1 MKKILTFLLTALL
14 TFGVG
19 WAETVT
25 YNIGSSSPASWSGGS
40 TGATSCTTPDGFVI
54 NITSANSNN
63 SGYIGWNSG
72 NTTMTISHESYVLQS
87 IVATCSNG
95 DPSKVAV
102 ASGNGSITY
111 TGTSFTW
118 STGSSDEKSVSLK
131 YVSGKQLRI
140 SKLVI
145 TYSAG
150 STPSGPKYYHKVTS
164 NDELVVGNK
173 YIIVYESG
181 NQFLGAVTT
190 STTGYGAVVSGP
202 TISGRQVDIDDYSDI
217 TEWTLGDLSG
227 SSSLNFTL
235 NNGSGYLSFNRGS
248 IDNLY
253 IKSSI
258 SSDTNYSKWKAEFDA
273 DGGCTLNN
281 GGSGQRYIQFNSSL
295 PGFTCATSYQNAYLY
310 VEGEA
315 PVLPTVE
322 APSFEPDGGVFTGS
336 ASVTITSDTE
346 GATIYYTTDGT
357 DPVVNRSSIA
367 NGGTVELTESCT
379 LKAMAVKSGMDNSA
393 IVTSQAYTI
402 TSGGGS
408 DSKIYRK
415 VTSTDDL
422 VAGQKY
428 IIMLE
433 NANSSV
439 GMGAYDGSKHF
450 NGVQN
455 LTISNDKVNIANT
468 EVLELTLGGTTGA
481 WTLYTGSGYIQGA
494 DAVQFNIV
502 DNATAANSKW
512 IITNSVDNTNGFVV
526 ENAQYD
532 RYIKCYS
539 NSTFRHY
546 GSGNGSWAYLYVQ
559 TSNNEPALHA
569 EPNPLNINDT
579 NETGGKTGTIYVSGE
594 NLGGDNVGVDS
605 YDPNHS
611 TNFSSNPGY
620 FSHNGTVTDYPVA
633 ITYTGQALSATG
645 IVYPANNIA
654 STSVNINYLYTGPI
668 YVIGDV
674 NNTYWDN
681 NNGAQMTR
689 DENGVYSTTVSVQQS
704 DGTAGYFTFSKQF
717 GSNFADGQFGPVSND
732 NWWYN
737 DDLNDIYQPI
747 DTLGNKHNIRI
758 LPGTYTITVN
768 PATNEFKIKRYV
780 IDVTISP
787 ADGTHFTGS
796 TISGTITS
804 DPAGTIEWSTDGNNW
819 QAYTDGFTAT
829 VDQVGGSVTV
839 YARSTSNGVTSDV
852 VSATYTRDLAP
863 APEAPSFS
871 IGSSAVAAGTVITI
885 TAPEGCTLYV
895 DGQQVSNPY
904 DVTINS
910 HTTISAY
917 CVNDEGTQSTTVTN
931 SYTIATVCNA
941 IIEFKDNG
949 SDDQDATSW
958 SAMSDYFE
966 AGKDYLDGASG
977 ISRVFKGTTGLKYG
991 NSSNGG
997 TITFSL
1003 YNETEWKVS
1012 HITLNAKSYNGNN
1025 VTFTVS
1031 TNNGQS
1037 ETTSAIGNNLGG
1049 YTLDFDGS
1057 KVTSITISS
1066 SARAYLKGFTITY
1079 DCAPVVEAPV
1089 IKPHTGTYYY
1099 GQNVVITAAEGTTI
1113 HYTTDGSEPTIDSD
1127 VYSGSFWPAFI
1138 PGRTYTVKAIAVD
1151 GNGNISPVSAATYT
1165 WATPSVTITPGSKDV
1180 AASSV
1185 TVMLTPTP
1193 PEATIY
1199 YTTDGSNP
1207 TTGSL
1212 EYIDAFSVNLPEVGD
1227 QVTVKAIAVVND
1239 YYFSEVASATYT
1251 RVEKVIDVNA
1261 PFFSPLENQ
1270 TYYGAQTLQIAST
1283 TPNADIYYEIVEVD
1297 GTTAPAASTV
1307 DDPTKASTH
1316 YDGTPINLT
1325 VGKSYY
1331 VKAIAY
1337 VGDFASA
1344 ISEGWY
1350 IIKPFT
1356 QTGYYY
1362 QNLKDF
1368 NDNCPTD
1375 VTAHLVNPVQVVYH
1389 STYTNDGAMAEYCY
1403 VRDNTDYA
1411 LIYFGKADQTGKH
1424 IFEMGDW
1431 IDGSK
1436 IEGVTSKPSF
1446 GYHIQIGTSSHEVT
1460 SWPSSPI
1467 GHSAILPEETTCKV
1481 IYDGTQ
1487 DGENSW
1493 GHYVHL
1499 RYSTLSGV
1507 ADESA
1512 SDMKHNGYITDQ
1524 SGTQLNYYDKF
1535 YRWSAG
1541 TCSYGGHNYT
1551 IHALGDYDQNF
1562 FDTKQ
1567 AAGAT
1572 FDVYGI
1578 VDYYDSKGFQVCP
1591 IDFLWAYQPVIT
1603 PASNDQCTSQQ
1614 EVEITVQTPEWTPTA
1629 PTIYYKTDDMD
1640 DWAVYTGPIL
1650 VNSDTHIEAYAAI
1663 PAEKTDG
1670 TNYNDVVLSDVVS
1683 ADYEFVGIEEPSID
1697 PGSMVIETN
1706 DDGQVEPIDVK
1717 VTDHNEPGSGAVTI
1731 VYVLTQDET
1740 MDGFDP
1746 YDPTG
1751 AQYTVSAG
1759 EECILD
1765 EPITRNT
1772 TVLAISYVVVDGEYL
1787 WSNPVTATYTFV
1799 ERTNVE
1805 YNLLKTAPQPGNV
1818 YVIVNKEAN
1827 MGMSTVQNF
1836 TNRGSVGVL
1845 FKENTNRET
1854 VYGNNQLAQFVLE
1867 DAHAGRYYF
1876 KNINGD
1882 GGYLVVT
1889 TNDNANLTTSEET
1902 STYSEASVVI
1912 GSQDAGYPATI
1923 MFNYDGTNRY
1933 LRYFANGRTFST
1945 HGSASINED
1954 VFLYGTEATPLAYI
1968 EEKMS
1973 ADLEPQ
1979 VTVSDQLIGV
1989 WAVVNP
1995 STGDRFLWAKDQ
2007 GNVSIDK
2014 RPERTDDQ
2022 MDYVHD
2028 ILGYN
2033 YTYRDGTIEQW
2044 DESNWVILDFSE
2056 LPEIDGEDADYLN
2069 PEAFVGHKIT
2079 AGTVIGKYVDDVNYR
2094 IVLQQK
2100 PGFFNNDPYSPD
2112 ASTYPGWTEPFPEN
2126 LLGADN
2132 YYWGYNTYVPANF
2145 MPGNHNRYD
2154 LYGNVVGGFVADESA
2169 LPGLAGD
2176 QLYFVNPKIQ
2186 EVAHIWAVWCGN
2198 DPETGQPKNLFSVY
2212 KAEHK
2217 PTENINA
2224 WNLNGTFRVKWDYNR
2239 KANDDYGPA
2248 TGLIEGV
2255 AYEFHAAVI
2264 RPTDNR
2270 PNSLR
2275 ADGDPEPQGI
2285 LNEGLPSPDYVLY
2298 PLDIKEEGTWTAV
2311 VEKNAPK
2318 TVVGVSYY
2326 NLMGVES
2333 KKPFDGVNI
2342 IVTRY
2347 SDGSTS
2353 TAKVLR

>member
-1 MKKILTFLLTALL
+1 M
-14 TFGVG
+14 
-19 WAETVT
+19 
-25 YNIGSSSPASWSGGS
+25 
-40 TGATSCTTPDGFVI
+40 
-54 NITSANSNN
+54 
-63 SGYIGWNSG
+63 
-72 NTTMTISHESYVLQS
+72 
-87 IVATCSNG
+87 
-95 DPSKVAV
+95 
-102 ASGNGSITY
+102 
-111 TGTSFTW
+111 
-118 STGSSDEKSVSLK
+118 
-131 YVSGKQLRI
+131 
-140 SKLVI
+140 
-145 TYSAG
+145 
-150 STPSGPKYYHKVTS
+150 
-164 NDELVVGNK
+164 
-173 YIIVYESG
+173 
-181 NQFLGAVTT
+181 
-190 STTGYGAVVSGP
+190 
-202 TISGRQVDIDDYSDI
+202 
-217 TEWTLGDLSG
+217 
-227 SSSLNFTL
+227 
-235 NNGSGYLSFNRGS
+235 
-248 IDNLY
+248 
-253 IKSSI
+253 
-258 SSDTNYSKWKAEFDA
+258 
-273 DGGCTLNN
+273 
-281 GGSGQRYIQFNSSL
+281 
-295 PGFTCATSYQNAYLY
+295 
-310 VEGEA
+310 
-315 PVLPTVE
+315 
-322 APSFEPDGGVFTGS
+322 
-336 ASVTITSDTE
+336 
-346 GATIYYTTDGT
+346 IYYYSFVD
-357 DPVVNRSSIA
+357 
-367 NGGTVELTESCT
+367 
-379 LKAMAVKSGMDNSA
+379 
-393 IVTSQAYTI
+393 TI
-402 TSGGGS
+402 
-408 DSKIYRK
+408 
-415 VTSTDDL
+415 
-422 VAGQKY
+422 
-428 IIMLE
+428 
-433 NANSSV
+433 
-439 GMGAYDGSKHF
+439 
-450 NGVQN
+450 
-455 LTISNDKVNIANT
+455 
-468 EVLELTLGGTTGA
+468 
-481 WTLYTGSGYIQGA
+481 
-494 DAVQFNIV
+494 
-502 DNATAANSKW
+502 
-512 IITNSVDNTNGFVV
+512 
-526 ENAQYD
+526 
-532 RYIKCYS
+532 
-539 NSTFRHY
+539 
-546 GSGNGSWAYLYVQ
+546 
-559 TSNNEPALHA
+559 
-569 EPNPLNINDT
+569 NPLNPLNKI
-579 NETGGKTGTIYVSGE
+579 IC
-594 NLGGDNVGVDS
+594 
-605 YDPNHS
+605 
-611 TNFSSNPGY
+611 
-620 FSHNGTVTDYPVA
+620 
-633 ITYTGQALSATG
+633 
-645 IVYPANNIA
+645 
-654 STSVNINYLYTGPI
+654 YLY
-668 YVIGDV
+668 
-674 NNTYWDN
+674 
-681 NNGAQMTR
+681 
-689 DENGVYSTTVSVQQS
+689 
-704 DGTAGYFTFSKQF
+704 
-717 GSNFADGQFGPVSND
+717 
-732 NWWYN
+732 
-737 DDLNDIYQPI
+737 
-747 DTLGNKHNIRI
+747 H
-758 LPGTYTITVN
+758 
-768 PATNEFKIKRYV
+768 KIKRYV
-780 IDVTISP
+780 INVTISP

-895 DGQQVSNPY
+895 NGEQVSNPY

-910 HTTISAY
+910 ATSITAY

-931 SYTIATVCNA
+931 EYTIATVCNA

-958 SAMSDYFE
+958 NAMSDYFE
-966 AGKDYLDGASG
+966 AGKDYLDGASA
-977 ISRVFKGTTGLKYG
+977 INRVYKGTTGLKFG
-991 NSSNGG
+991 NSSNAG

-1003 YNETEWKVS
+1003 DSDTEWKVS
-1012 HITLNAKSYNGNN
+1012 HITLNAKSYSGND

-1037 ETTSAIGNNLGG
+1037 ETTSAIGSNLGG
-1049 YTLDFDGS
+1049 YTLDFNGS
-1057 KVTSITISS
+1057 AITSITISA

-1099 GQNVVITAAEGTTI
+1099 GQNVVITATEGTTI

-1151 GNGNISPVSAATYT
+1151 GNGNISPVSTATYT

-1350 IIKPFT
+1350 TIKSTDEFEGESGVT
-1356 QTGYYY
+1356 YVA
-1362 QNLKDF
+1362 NIAEF
-1368 NDNCPTD
+1368 NALGETTTT
-1375 VTAHLVNPVQVVYH
+1375 VGFMNPVQVVFM
-1389 STYTNDGAMAEYCY
+1389 STYQNDGETAEFCY
-1403 VRDNTDYA
+1403 IRDNSDYGCV
-1411 LIYFGKADQTGKH
+1411 YFGKNNTTYH
-1424 IFEMGDW
+1424 RTIFKMGDW
-1431 IDGSK
+1431 IDGTQVRGLVNVW
-1436 IEGVTSKPSF
+1436 ENNFHNQMG
-1446 GYHIQIGTSSHEVT
+1446 SSNHYAIK
-1460 SWPSSPI
+1460 SWPSTRLDWSEIIP
-1467 GHSAILPEETTCKV
+1467 ETTTTSS
-1481 IYDGTQ
+1481 IASGTAEG
-1487 DGENSW
+1487 DNLW

-1499 RYSTLSGV
+1499 RYTSMSDV
-1507 ADESA
+1507 AADNDGKYKGSIVDETGA
-1512 SDMKHNGYITDQ
+1512 NT
-1524 SGTQLNYYDKF
+1524 YYDKF
-1535 YRWSAG
+1535 YRWSG
-1541 TCSYGGHNYT
+1541 LSTSLGNYNQ
-1551 IHALGDYDQNF
+1551 AF
-1562 FDTKQ
+1562 FNGK
-1567 AAGAT
+1567 AADGAT

-1578 VDYYDSKGFQVCP
+1578 VDYYKPDSKPFQVCP

-1614 EVEITVQTPEWTPTA
+1614 EVEITVQTPEWTTTA
-1629 PTIYYKTDDMD
+1629 PAIYYKTDDMD

-1706 DDGQVEPIDVK
+1706 DDGQVEAIFAT
-1717 VTDHNEPGSGAVTI
+1717 VTDHNEPGSGAVTL
-1731 VYVLTQDET
+1731 VYLITQDET

-1751 AQYTVSAG
+1751 AQYTISAG

-1765 EPITRNT
+1765 EPIARNT

-1818 YVIVNKEAN
+1818 YVIVNKDAN
-1827 MGMSTVQNF
+1827 MGMSTTQNF
-1836 TNRGSVGVL
+1836 NNRGSVGVL

-2112 ASTYPGWTEPFPEN
+2112 AIMYPGWTEPFPEYM
-2126 LLGADN
+2126 LGADN

-2239 KANDDYGPA
+2239 KENMGLPEDFGPA
-2248 TGLIEGV
+2248 TELIEGV
-2255 AYEFHAAVI
+2255 AYEFHAAVL

-2342 IVTRY
+2342 VVTRY

>member
-1 MKKILTFLLTALL
+1 
-14 TFGVG
+14 
-19 WAETVT
+19 
-25 YNIGSSSPASWSGGS
+25 
-40 TGATSCTTPDGFVI
+40 
-54 NITSANSNN
+54 
-63 SGYIGWNSG
+63 
-72 NTTMTISHESYVLQS
+72 MTISHESYVLQS

-95 DPSKVAV
+95 DPSKVTV
-102 ASGNGSITY
+102 VSGNGSITY
-111 TGTSFTW
+111 TNGSFTW
-118 STGSSDEKSVSLK
+118 TTGSSDEKSVSLK

-145 TYSAG
+145 TYSSG
-150 STPSGPKYYHKVTS
+150 STPVQENWYRKVTS
-164 NDELVVGNK
+164 ASSLVAGKK
-173 YIIVYESG
+173 YIIVNEASGVGMGALNSNRYGVGVTGLIFDNGRVDIGGTDVMEMTLGGSSNAWTFNMGG
-181 NQFLGAVTT
+181 NQYLSNSSSSTSTFFSASSVNSSATDITKWTITPSADACAIQSNYVTT
-190 STTGYGAVVSGP
+190 
-202 TISGRQVDIDDYSDI
+202 Q
-217 TEWTLGDLSG
+217 
-227 SSSLNFTL
+227 
-235 NNGSGYLSFNRGS
+235 
-248 IDNLY
+248 Y
-253 IKSSI
+253 I
-258 SSDTNYSKWKAEFDA
+258 
-273 DGGCTLNN
+273 
-281 GGSGQRYIQFNSSL
+281 RYNSSGL
-295 PGFTCATSYQNAYLY
+295 FGTYGINSQSAVALY
-310 VEGEA
+310 VEDDGSTPA
-315 PVLPTVE
+315 DACADPV
-322 APSFEPDGGVFTGS
+322 FDPDGGVFTGS
-336 ASVTITSDTE
+336 ASVTITSATE
-346 GATIYYTTDGT
+346 DATIYYTTDGT

-367 NGGTVELTESCT
+367 NGGTVELTESGT
-379 LKAMAVKSGMDNSA
+379 IKAMAVKSGMENSN

-402 TSGGGS
+402 NPAGGGGS
-408 DSKIYRK
+408 GPFTLVTDVTTLEAGDEIIFVSSGDVGSADAMSTTQNSNNRGVTAVT
-415 VTSTDDL
+415 VTSSKTVSATDET
-422 VAGQKY
+422 Q
-428 IIMLE
+428 I
-433 NANSSV
+433 
-439 GMGAYDGSKHF
+439 F
-450 NGVQN
+450 
-455 LTISNDKVNIANT
+455 
-468 EVLELTLGGTTGA
+468 TLQGGTGA
-481 WTLYTGSGYIQGA
+481 WYFYTGSGYIYAASSSSNHLKTEDVA
-494 DAVQFNIV
+494 D
-502 DNATAANSKW
+502 DNAKATISISNGGEATVVFQGTNTRNNLRYNGSNNPHIYSCYAETTTQAKPFIYRRSGVPSTDPRLEISPETQTISDAAPASLTITGENINGNINASLASNTDWYLNPTSFGNEGGTASLTYTGRALSASNTVTASASGATSVSATVNYVADLYIVTDNGSTGNWNFSSGTQMTNNNGVYTATFTAPNPNTFILFARKTGDGVNWNTRYVFGPNS
-512 IITNSVDNTNGFVV
+512 NG
-526 ENAQYD
+526 D
-532 RYIKCYS
+532 WWLDS
-539 NSTFRHY
+539 
-546 GSGNGSWAYLYVQ
+546 SGNGGGNIDLY
-559 TSNNEPALHA
+559 
-569 EPNPLNINDT
+569 D
-579 NETGGKTGTIYVSGE
+579 
-594 NLGGDNVGVDS
+594 D
-605 YDPNHS
+605 DPIKIQ
-611 TNFSSNPGY
+611 G
-620 FSHNGTVTDYPVA
+620 A
-633 ITYTGQALSATG
+633 G
-645 IVYPANNIA
+645 I
-654 STSVNINYLYTGPI
+654 
-668 YVIGDV
+668 
-674 NNTYWDN
+674 
-681 NNGAQMTR
+681 
-689 DENGVYSTTVSVQQS
+689 
-704 DGTAGYFTFSKQF
+704 
-717 GSNFADGQFGPVSND
+717 
-732 NWWYN
+732 
-737 DDLNDIYQPI
+737 
-747 DTLGNKHNIRI
+747 
-758 LPGTYTITVN
+758 YTIT
-768 PATNEFKIKRYV
+768 
-780 IDVTISP
+780 IDANAGTFTITKQNINVTITP

-852 VSATYTRDLAP
+852 VSATYTRDFAP

-895 DGQQVSNPY
+895 NGEQVTNPY

-917 CVNDEGTQSTTVTN
+917 CVNDEGTHSTTATN
-931 SYTIATVCNA
+931 TYSIAAVCNA
-941 IIEFKDNG
+941 EVVFKDNG
-949 SDDQDATSW
+949 SDASANTSW
-958 SAMSDYFE
+958 NALSDYFE
-966 AGKDYLDGASG
+966 AGKDYLDDASA
-977 ISRVFKGTTGLKYG
+977 INRVYKGTTGLKFG
-991 NSSNGG
+991 SGSGGG

-1003 YNETEWKVS
+1003 DDQTEWKVS
-1012 HITLNAKSYNGNN
+1012 HITLNAKNYDGNN

-1037 ETTSAIGNNLGG
+1037 QTTSAVGSTLGG

-1057 KVTSITISS
+1057 AITSITISAT
-1066 SARAYLKGFTITY
+1066 ARAYLKGFTITY

-1089 IKPHTGTYYY
+1089 ITPATGTYYY
-1099 GQNVVITAAEGTTI
+1099 AQTVVIRAAEGTTI
-1113 HYTTDGSEPTIDSD
+1113 HYTTDGSDPTIDSD
-1127 VYSGSFWPAFI
+1127 VYSGIITPSFI

-1151 GNGNISPVSAATYT
+1151 GNGNISPVSTATYT
-1165 WATPSVTITPGSKDV
+1165 WATPSVTITPGSRDV

-1185 TVMLTPTP
+1185 TVMLTSTP
-1193 PEATIY
+1193 PEANIY

-1227 QVTVKAIAVVND
+1227 QVTVKAIAVMHD
-1239 YYFSEVASATYT
+1239 YNISEVASATYT

-1375 VTAHLVNPVQVVYH
+1375 VIAHLVNPVQVVYH
-1389 STYTNDGAMAEYCY
+1389 STYTNDGTMAEYCY

-1431 IDGSK
+1431 IDGSQ
-1436 IEGVTSKPSF
+1436 IAGVTSKPSF
-1446 GYHIQIGTSSHEVT
+1446 GYHIQIGTSSHQVT
-1460 SWPSSPI
+1460 SWPSSTI

-1507 ADESA
+1507 ADESEN
-1512 SDMKHNGYITDQ
+1512 DDKHNGYITDQ

-1541 TCSYGGHNYT
+1541 TCSHGGHNYT
-1551 IHALGDYDQNF
+1551 IHALGDYDQDF
-1562 FDTKQ
+1562 FNTKQ

-1614 EVEITVQTPEWTPTA
+1614 EVEITVQTPEWTTTA

-1697 PGSMVIETN
+1697 PGNMVIELDN
-1706 DDGQVEPIDVK
+1706 GGFAEPIEVT
-1717 VTDHNEPGSGAVTI
+1717 VTDHNEPGSGAVTL
-1731 VYVLTQDET
+1731 VYLITQDET

-1746 YDPTG
+1746 YDPEG
-1751 AQYTVSAG
+1751 AHYTVSAG

-1765 EPITRNT
+1765 EQITRNT

-1799 ERTNVE
+1799 GTNGIE
-1805 YNLLKTAPQPGNV
+1805 YNLVKTTPQPGYV
-1818 YVIVNKEAN
+1818 YVIVNKDAN
-1827 MGMSTVQNF
+1827 MGMSTTQNYN
-1836 TNRGSVGVL
+1836 NRGSVGVL
-1845 FKENTNRET
+1845 FKEDTNRET
-1854 VYGNNQLAQFVLE
+1854 VYGNEDLAQFVLE
-1867 DAHAGRYYF
+1867 STNGGRYYF
-1876 KNINGD
+1876 KNING

-1889 TNDNANLTTSEET
+1889 TNEVANL
-1902 STYSEASVVI
+1902 STNAEASVYSEASVAI

-1923 MFNYDGTNRY
+1923 TFNYDGTNRY

-1945 HGSASINED
+1945 HSSASINED
-1954 VFLYGTEATPLAYI
+1954 VFLYGAEATPLAYI
-1968 EEKMS
+1968 ESSVEEGS
-1973 ADLEPQ
+1973 Q
-1979 VTVSDQLIGV
+1979 VIVSDELIAT
-1989 WAVVNP
+1989 WSVVNP
-1995 STGDRFLWAKDQ
+1995 ETGEKFLWAKDQ
-2007 GNVSIDK
+2007 GNLSIDK
-2014 RPERTDDQ
+2014 RPAIDYRYQ
-2022 MDYVHD
+2022 SDYVKN
-2028 ILGYN
+2028 ILGYGAD
-2033 YTYRDGTIEQW
+2033 YEYW
-2044 DESNWVILDFSE
+2044 DESNWVILDFAG
-2056 LPEIDGEDADYLN
+2056 IDANPDDY
-2069 PEAFVGHKIT
+2069 VGFKIK
-2079 AGTVIGKYVDDVNYR
+2079 AGTVAGQYTDDVNYR
-2094 IVLQQK
+2094 IMLGNAPSLSTDLTYQQ
-2100 PGFFNNDPYSPD
+2100 D
-2112 ASTYPGWTEPFPEN
+2112 APEYPGWEGPFADELVGSSYN
-2126 LLGADN
+2126 L
-2132 YYWGYNTYVPANF
+2132 GYNSYVPANF
-2145 MPGNHNRYD
+2145 MVENHNHYD
-2154 LYGNVVGGFVADESA
+2154 SDGNVVGFVADETA

-2176 QLYFVNPKIQ
+2176 QLYFMNPKIQ
-2186 EVAHIWAVWCGN
+2186 EVAHIWAVWCG
-2198 DPETGQPKNLFSVY
+2198 DDDATGEYKNLFSVY
-2212 KAEHK
+2212 RAEHK
-2217 PTENINA
+2217 PNENINA
-2224 WNLNGTFRVKWDYNR
+2224 WNLNGTFRVKWDYNCKNR
-2239 KANDDYGPA
+2239 ASDPHENVYGRA
-2248 TGLIEGV
+2248 TGLVEGV
-2255 AYEFHAAVI
+2255 AYEFHAAI
-2264 RPTDNR
+2264 FRPTDNR

-2275 ADGDPEPQGI
+2275 ADGEPEPQGS
-2285 LNEGLPSPDYVLY
+2285 LNEGTPSPDYVLY
-2298 PLDIKEEGTWTAV
+2298 PLDIKDGGTWTAV

-2326 NLMGVES
+2326 NLIGVES

-2342 IVTRY
+2342 VVTRY

-2353 TAKVLR
+2353 TTKVLR

>member
-19 WAETVT
+19 WAAEVT
-25 YNIGSSSPASWSGGS
+25 MTMSDYYPSSAS
-40 TGATSCTTPDGFVI
+40 
-54 NITSANSNN
+54 TSAGTITEGDVTIAFAKGNGSIDPMYYTSGKAIRFYASN
-63 SGYIGWNSG
+63 
-72 NTTMTISHESYVLQS
+72 TMTISVNN
-87 IVATCSNG
+87 ATI
-95 DPSKVAV
+95 SKVEVTFNTENFAGQAGTWSV
-102 ASGNGSITY
+102 TEGIWSSSNSNLVGTWSGSASSITFTNGSNQVRFNKITITY
-111 TGTSFTW
+111 TSGDTPPVEDNWYRKVTSANDLVAGKKYIFMKEDGQSSVGMGAINNNSYGTPITGLAISDNRVNIGGTDVVEFTLG
-118 STGSSDEKSVSLK
+118 GSSDAWTFMNPDNRYLGVVSETSNGLSTSGTLGNFTDLRWTVTSTGTVRNNKYTSK
-131 YVSGKQLRI
+131 YVRCSSANSFGLYSSG
-140 SKLVI
+140 
-145 TYSAG
+145 TY
-150 STPSGPKYYHKVTS
+150 
-164 NDELVVGNK
+164 
-173 YIIVYESG
+173 
-181 NQFLGAVTT
+181 
-190 STTGYGAVVSGP
+190 
-202 TISGRQVDIDDYSDI
+202 
-217 TEWTLGDLSG
+217 
-227 SSSLNFTL
+227 
-235 NNGSGYLSFNRGS
+235 
-248 IDNLY
+248 
-253 IKSSI
+253 
-258 SSDTNYSKWKAEFDA
+258 
-273 DGGCTLNN
+273 
-281 GGSGQRYIQFNSSL
+281 
-295 PGFTCATSYQNAYLY
+295 AYLY
-310 VEGEA
+310 VEDLEDCE
-315 PVLPTVE
+315 T
-322 APSFEPDGGVFTGS
+322 PSFEPDGGVFTGS

-402 TSGGGS
+402 NPAGGGGS
-408 DSKIYRK
+408 GPFTLVTDVTTLEAGDEIIFVSSSDAGSADAMSTTQNNNNRGVTAVTVSSSKT
-415 VTSTDDL
+415 VSATDET
-422 VAGQKY
+422 Q
-428 IIMLE
+428 I
-433 NANSSV
+433 
-439 GMGAYDGSKHF
+439 F
-450 NGVQN
+450 
-455 LTISNDKVNIANT
+455 
-468 EVLELTLGGTTGA
+468 TLQGGTGA
-481 WTLYTGSGYIQGA
+481 WYFYTGSGYIYAASNSGNHLKTEDVA
-494 DAVQFNIV
+494 D
-502 DNATAANSKW
+502 DNAKATISISNDGATVVFQGDFTHNNLRYNSNNGSPLYACYLSTSGTPKPFIYRRSGVPSTDPRLEISPETQTISDAAPASLTITGENINGNINASLANNSDWYLNPTSFGNEGGTASLTYTGRALSASNTVTASASGATSVSATVNYVADLYIVTDNGSTGNWDFNNGTPMTNNEGVYTATFTAPNPNTFILFARKTGDGVTWNTRYVFGPNS
-512 IITNSVDNTNGFVV
+512 NGDWWLD
-526 ENAQYD
+526 A
-532 RYIKCYS
+532 
-539 NSTFRHY
+539 
-546 GSGNGSWAYLYVQ
+546 SGNGGGSIDLY
-559 TSNNEPALHA
+559 
-569 EPNPLNINDT
+569 D
-579 NETGGKTGTIYVSGE
+579 
-594 NLGGDNVGVDS
+594 D
-605 YDPNHS
+605 DPIKIQ
-611 TNFSSNPGY
+611 G
-620 FSHNGTVTDYPVA
+620 A
-633 ITYTGQALSATG
+633 G
-645 IVYPANNIA
+645 I
-654 STSVNINYLYTGPI
+654 
-668 YVIGDV
+668 
-674 NNTYWDN
+674 
-681 NNGAQMTR
+681 
-689 DENGVYSTTVSVQQS
+689 
-704 DGTAGYFTFSKQF
+704 
-717 GSNFADGQFGPVSND
+717 
-732 NWWYN
+732 
-737 DDLNDIYQPI
+737 
-747 DTLGNKHNIRI
+747 
-758 LPGTYTITVN
+758 YTITIN
-768 PATNEFKIKRYV
+768 ANDGTFTITKQN

-796 TISGTITS
+796 TVSGTITS

-839 YARSTSNGVTSDV
+839 YARSTSNGVISDV

-871 IGSSAVAAGTVITI
+871 ISSSAVAAGTVITI

-895 DGQQVSNPY
+895 DGQQVTSPY
-904 DVTINS
+904 NVTINS
-910 HTTISAY
+910 ATTISAY

-931 SYTIATVCNA
+931 EYTIAAVCNA
-941 IIEFKDNG
+941 IIEFKDSE
-949 SDDQDATSW
+949 SDSTTATSW
-958 SAMSDYFE
+958 SAIGGTGDNDYFE
-966 AGKDYLDGASG
+966 AGKDYLDGASN

-1003 YNETEWKVS
+1003 DSDTEWKVS
-1012 HITLNAKSYNGNN
+1012 HITLNAKSYNENT

-1037 ETTSAIGNNLGG
+1037 DTTSPIGSNLGG

-1057 KVTSITISS
+1057 KVTSITISA

-1151 GNGNISPVSAATYT
+1151 GNGNISPVSTATYT

-1180 AASSV
+1180 SASSV

-1227 QVTVKAIAVVND
+1227 QVTVKAIAVMHD
-1239 YYFSEVASATYT
+1239 YNISEVASATYT

-1350 IIKPFT
+1350 IINEFT
-1356 QTGYYY
+1356 QTGNYY

-1389 STYTNDGAMAEYCY
+1389 STYTNDGTMAEYCY

-1507 ADESA
+1507 ADESVN
-1512 SDMKHNGYITDQ
+1512 DNKHNGYITDQ

-1541 TCSYGGHNYT
+1541 SCQYSNHTYT
-1551 IHALGDYDQNF
+1551 IHALGDYNQDF
-1562 FDTKQ
+1562 FDEKQ

-1578 VDYYDSKGFQVCP
+1578 VDYYSSKGFQVCP
-1591 IDFLWAYQPVIT
+1591 IDFLWAYKPVIT

-1614 EVEITVQTPEWTPTA
+1614 EVEITVQTPEWTTTA
-1629 PTIYYKTDDMD
+1629 PTIYYKTDVMD

-1663 PAEKTDG
+1663 PAVKTDG

-1706 DDGQVEPIDVK
+1706 DDGQVEAIFAT

-1740 MDGFDP
+1740 IDGFDP

-1751 AQYTVSAG
+1751 AHYTISAG
-1759 EECILD
+1759 EECILN
-1765 EPITRNT
+1765 EPIARNT

-1845 FKENTNRET
+1845 FKENTNREA

-1933 LRYFANGRTFST
+1933 LRYFANGSTFST
-1945 HGSASINED
+1945 HSSASINED
-1954 VFLYGTEATPLAYI
+1954 VFLYGAEATPLAYI
-1968 EEKMS
+1968 EKEMS

-1989 WAVVNP
+1989 WAIVNP
-1995 STGDRFLWAKDQ
+1995 VTGDRFLWAKDQ
-2007 GNVSIDK
+2007 GNVSIDM
-2014 RPERTDDQ
+2014 RPERTEDQ

-2033 YTYRDGTIEQW
+2033 FTYNTIMGYEDKW

-2056 LPEIDGEDADYLN
+2056 LPPIEGEDADYFN

-2079 AGTVIGKYVDDVNYR
+2079 AGTVTGKYVDDVNYR

-2100 PGFFNNDPYSPD
+2100 PGFFNNIPESQD
-2112 ASTYPGWTEPFPEN
+2112 ALMYPGWTEPFPEYM
-2126 LLGADN
+2126 LGADN

-2239 KANDDYGPA
+2239 KTNMNLDDDYGPA

-2255 AYEFHAAVI
+2255 AYEFHAAVFS
-2264 RPTDNR
+2264 PTDNR

>member
-19 WAETVT
+19 WAETTTVT
-25 YNIGSSSPASWSGGS
+25 ASRVTSSSATWTGSGNETWNVNVTG
-40 TGATSCTTPDGFVI
+40 GATNQNVI
-54 NITSANSNN
+54 N
-63 SGYIGWNSG
+63 GYAQVG
-72 NTTMTISHESYVLQS
+72 
-87 IVATCSNG
+87 
-95 DPSKVAV
+95 
-102 ASGNGSITY
+102 
-111 TGTSFTW
+111 
-118 STGSSDEKSVSLK
+118 TGSSPSTSITFSTSGINGTITSIVVNCAAYQGRATLSATVGGNAFGTQGQSVPSWSNS
-131 YVSGKQLRI
+131 SGGNVTFTGNASGAI
-140 SKLVI
+140 VI
-145 TYSAG
+145 TM
-150 STPSGPKYYHKVTS
+150 T
-164 NDELVVGNK
+164 
-173 YIIVYESG
+173 
-181 NQFLGAVTT
+181 
-190 STTGYGAVVSGP
+190 
-202 TISGRQVDIDDYSDI
+202 
-217 TEWTLGDLSG
+217 
-227 SSSLNFTL
+227 
-235 NNGSGYLSFNRGS
+235 NGSNGRAM
-248 IDNLY
+248 Y
-253 IKSSI
+253 IKSI
-258 SSDTNYSKWKAEFDA
+258 TVNYTA
-273 DGGCTLNN
+273 
-281 GGSGQRYIQFNSSL
+281 GSVT
-295 PGFTCATSYQNAYLY
+295 PTCATPTFSPS
-310 VEGEA
+310 EGTYSEA
-315 PVLPTVE
+315 Q
-322 APSFEPDGGVFTGS
+322 
-336 ASVTITSDTE
+336 SVTLSCETS
-346 GATIYYTTDGT
+346 GSTIYYTTDGST
-357 DPVVNRSSIA
+357 PTTNSTVYSGAINVSSTTTIKAIA
-367 NGGTVELTESCT
+367 
-379 LKAMAVKSGMDNSA
+379 AASGYENSEVA
-393 IVTSQAYTI
+393 TATYTI
-402 TSGGGS
+402 ITGGS
-408 DSKIYRK
+408 SSKIYRK
-415 VTSTDDL
+415 VTSLNDL

-428 IIMLE
+428 IIVYE
-433 NANSSV
+433 NGNESAA
-439 GMGAYDGSKHF
+439 MGAYNDNSEVFSAVTGL
-450 NGVQN
+450 NV
-455 LTISNDKVNIANT
+455 SNHKINIANAN
-468 EVLELTLGGTTGA
+468 VLELILGGSSDE
-481 WTLYTGSGYIQGA
+481 WTLNTGDGFIQGNNGVKFTIAPSVGGNTARWVISA
-494 DAVQFNIV
+494 DGIVQNKFY
-502 DNATAANSKW
+502 T
-512 IITNSVDNTNGFVV
+512 T
-526 ENAQYD
+526 
-532 RYIKCYS
+532 RYIRYYVS
-539 NSTFRHY
+539 NPSFRHY
-546 GSGNGSWAYLYVQ
+546 ETSNGVAAYLYVQ
-559 TSNNEPALHA
+559 VNEPSLTAA
-569 EPNPLNINDT
+569 PNPLNINDT

-674 NNTYWDN
+674 NNTYWN
-681 NNGAQMTR
+681 TNNGAQMTR

-704 DGTAGYFTFSKQF
+704 DGTAGYISFTKQL
-717 GSNFADGQFGPVSND
+717 GSSFADGQFGPVSND

-871 IGSSAVAAGTVITI
+871 ISSSAVAAGTVITI

-895 DGQQVSNPY
+895 DGQQVTNPY

-931 SYTIATVCNA
+931 SYTIAAVCNA
-941 IIEFKDNG
+941 IIVFKD
-949 SDDQDATSW
+949 SDSDSTTATSW
-958 SAMSDYFE
+958 SAIGGTGDNDYFE
-966 AGKDYLDGASG
+966 AGKDYLDGASS
-977 ISRVFKGTTGLKYG
+977 ISRVFKGTTGLKFG

-1003 YNETEWKVS
+1003 DSDTEWKVS
-1012 HITLNAKSYNGNN
+1012 HITLNAKSYSGND

-1037 ETTSAIGNNLGG
+1037 ETTSAIGSNLGG

-1057 KVTSITISS
+1057 AITSITISA

-1089 IKPHTGTYYY
+1089 IKPHPGTYYY

-1151 GNGNISPVSAATYT
+1151 GNGNISPVSTATYT

-1180 AASSV
+1180 SASSV

-1350 IIKPFT
+1350 TINEFT

-1389 STYTNDGAMAEYCY
+1389 STYTNDGTMAEYCY

-1431 IDGSK
+1431 IDGSQ
-1436 IEGVTSKPSF
+1436 IAGVTSKPSF
-1446 GYHIQIGTSSHEVT
+1446 GYHIQIGTSSHQVT

-1507 ADESA
+1507 ADESVN
-1512 SDMKHNGYITDQ
+1512 DNKHNGYITDQ

-1541 TCSYGGHNYT
+1541 TCQYGNHTYS
-1551 IHALGDYDQNF
+1551 IHALGDYDQDF

-1614 EVEITVQTPEWTPTA
+1614 EVEITVQTPEWTTTA

-1663 PAEKTDG
+1663 PAVKTDG

-1706 DDGQVEPIDVK
+1706 DDGQVEAIFAT

-1740 MDGFDP
+1740 IDGFDP

-1751 AQYTVSAG
+1751 AHYTISAG
-1759 EECILD
+1759 EECILN
-1765 EPITRNT
+1765 EPIARNT

-2112 ASTYPGWTEPFPEN
+2112 AFTYPGWTEPFPEY
-2126 LLGADN
+2126 LLGAEN

-2239 KANDDYGPA
+2239 KENMGLPEDFGPA

-2318 TVVGVSYY
+2318 TVVDVSYY

-2353 TAKVLR
+2353 TTKVLR

>member
-19 WAETVT
+19 WAAEESVNFSAQGYSNQQAITTVTCTNFTITFDKGSNSNAPKYYTSGTAIRIYGGNTMTVSSNKTITKIEITFGSSDGSNAITTDVGNYNNGTWTGSANSVVFTVGGSSGHRRLAAITVT
-25 YNIGSSSPASWSGGS
+25 YEDGG
-40 TGATSCTTPDGFVI
+40 TP
-54 NITSANSNN
+54 
-63 SGYIGWNSG
+63 
-72 NTTMTISHESYVLQS
+72 
-87 IVATCSNG
+87 
-95 DPSKVAV
+95 
-102 ASGNGSITY
+102 
-111 TGTSFTW
+111 
-118 STGSSDEKSVSLK
+118 
-131 YVSGKQLRI
+131 
-140 SKLVI
+140 
-145 TYSAG
+145 
-150 STPSGPKYYHKVTS
+150 PSGPKYYHKVTS

-295 PGFTCATSYQNAYLY
+295 PGFTCATPYQNAYLY

-336 ASVTITSDTE
+336 ASVTITSATE

-393 IVTSQAYTI
+393 IVTSQPYKINPAG
-402 TSGGGS
+402 GGGS
-408 DSKIYRK
+408 GPFTL
-415 VTSTDDL
+415 VTDATTLEAGDEIIFVSSGETGSAEAMSTTQNTNNRG
-422 VAGQKY
+422 VA
-428 IIMLE
+428 
-433 NANSSV
+433 AVTVSNS
-439 GMGAYDGSKHF
+439 
-450 NGVQN
+450 
-455 LTISNDKVNIANT
+455 LTVSATDETQIF
-468 EVLELTLGGTTGA
+468 TLQGGTGA
-481 WTLYTGSGYIQGA
+481 WYFYTGSGYIYAASSSGNQLKTEGVA
-494 DAVQFNIV
+494 D
-502 DNATAANSKW
+502 
-512 IITNSVDNTNGFVV
+512 
-526 ENAQYD
+526 ENAKATISISNDGEATVVFQG
-532 RYIKCYS
+532 S
-539 NSTFRHY
+539 NSRDNLRYNSSNNPHIYSCYAESSTQAKPFIYRRSGVPSTDPRLEISPESQTISDAAPASLTITGENINGNINASLASNTDWYLNPTSFGNEGGTASLTYTGRALSASNTVTASASGATSVSATVNYVADLYIVTDNGSTGNWDFNNGTPMANNDGVYTATFTAPNPNTFILFARKTGDGVNWNTRY
-546 GSGNGSWAYLYVQ
+546 VFGPNSNGDWWLDSSGNGGGNIDLYDDDPIKIQGAGIYTVTIDANAGTFTITKQ
-559 TSNNEPALHA
+559 
-569 EPNPLNINDT
+569 NIN
-579 NETGGKTGTIYVSGE
+579 V
-594 NLGGDNVGVDS
+594 
-605 YDPNHS
+605 
-611 TNFSSNPGY
+611 
-620 FSHNGTVTDYPVA
+620 
-633 ITYTGQALSATG
+633 
-645 IVYPANNIA
+645 
-654 STSVNINYLYTGPI
+654 
-668 YVIGDV
+668 
-674 NNTYWDN
+674 
-681 NNGAQMTR
+681 
-689 DENGVYSTTVSVQQS
+689 
-704 DGTAGYFTFSKQF
+704 
-717 GSNFADGQFGPVSND
+717 
-732 NWWYN
+732 
-737 DDLNDIYQPI
+737 
-747 DTLGNKHNIRI
+747 
-758 LPGTYTITVN
+758 TIT
-768 PATNEFKIKRYV
+768 
-780 IDVTISP
+780 P

-804 DPAGTIEWSTDGNNW
+804 DPDGTIEWSTDGNNW

-871 IGSSAVAAGTVITI
+871 ISSSAVAAGTVITI

-895 DGQQVSNPY
+895 DGQQVTNPY
-904 DVTINS
+904 NVAINS
-910 HTTISAY
+910 ATTISAY
-917 CVNDEGTQSTTVTN
+917 CDNDEGTQSTTVTN
-931 SYTIATVCNA
+931 EYTIAAVCNA

-949 SDDQDATSW
+949 SDASATTSW
-958 SAMSDYFE
+958 NAMSDYFE
-966 AGKDYLDGASG
+966 AGKDYLVGASN
-977 ISRVFKGTTGLKYG
+977 ISRVFKGTTGLKFG

-1003 YNETEWKVS
+1003 DDHYTEWKVS
-1012 HITLNAKSYNGNN
+1012 HITLNAKNYDGND

-1031 TNNGQS
+1031 TDNGQS
-1037 ETTSAIGNNLGG
+1037 ETISAIGSTLGG

-1057 KVTSITISS
+1057 AITSITISA

-1079 DCAPVVEAPV
+1079 NCAPVVEAPV
-1089 IKPHTGTYYY
+1089 IKPHPGTYYY

-1151 GNGNISPVSAATYT
+1151 GNGNISPVSTATYT

-1180 AASSV
+1180 SASSV
-1185 TVMLTPTP
+1185 TVMLTSTP
-1193 PEATIY
+1193 PEANIY

-1350 IIKPFT
+1350 IINEFT
-1356 QTGYYY
+1356 QTGNYY

-1389 STYTNDGAMAEYCY
+1389 STYTNDGTMAEYCY

-1411 LIYFGKADQTGKH
+1411 LIYFGKADQNGKH

-1446 GYHIQIGTSSHEVT
+1446 GYHIQIGTSSHEVP

-1541 TCSYGGHNYT
+1541 SCQYSNHTYT
-1551 IHALGDYDQNF
+1551 IHALGDYNQDF
-1562 FDTKQ
+1562 FDEKQ

-1614 EVEITVQTPEWTPTA
+1614 EVEITVQTPEWTTTA

-1706 DDGQVEPIDVK
+1706 DDGQVEAIFAT

-1740 MDGFDP
+1740 IDGFDP

-1751 AQYTVSAG
+1751 AHYTISAG
-1759 EECILD
+1759 EECILN

-1889 TNDNANLTTSEET
+1889 TNDNANLTTSDET
-1902 STYSEASVVI
+1902 SVYSEASVAI
-1912 GSQDAGYPATI
+1912 GSQDDGYPATI

-1933 LRYFANGRTFST
+1933 LRYFANGSTFST
-1945 HGSASINED
+1945 HSSASINED
-1954 VFLYGTEATPLAYI
+1954 VFLYGAEATPLAYI
-1968 EEKMS
+1968 EKEMS

-1989 WAVVNP
+1989 WAIVNP
-1995 STGDRFLWAKDQ
+1995 VTGDRFLWAKDQ
-2007 GNVSIDK
+2007 GNVSIDM
-2014 RPERTDDQ
+2014 RPERTEDQ

-2033 YTYRDGTIEQW
+2033 FTYNTIMGYEDKW

-2112 ASTYPGWTEPFPEN
+2112 AIMYPGWTEPFPEYM
-2126 LLGADN
+2126 LGAEN

-2239 KANDDYGPA
+2239 KENMGLPEDFGPA
-2248 TGLIEGV
+2248 TELIEGV

>member
-25 YNIGSSSPASWSGGS
+25 LSNANIVAAGAGETGYQSWTITDANGKTWNAYAIKNQHSN
-40 TGATSCTTPDGFVI
+40 ATSNYHFLQIRKFASNTAYYIQVPELGTKITQIVMTVSNTSQPMTGGGNSATLYFS
-54 NITSANSNN
+54 NSNSTSAT
-63 SGYIGWNSG
+63 GTG
-72 NTTMTISHESYVLQS
+72 
-87 IVATCSNG
+87 
-95 DPSKVAV
+95 V
-102 ASGNGSITY
+102 ASGSGASSVTIDCSSLNLNTGYITASAAVRIWDVTVTYEAGGITPTCETPTFSPDEGTY
-111 TGTSFTW
+111 TEAQSVTISTTTSGASIYYTI
-118 STGSSDEKSVSLK
+118 D
-131 YVSGKQLRI
+131 
-140 SKLVI
+140 
-145 TYSAG
+145 G
-150 STPSGPKYYHKVTS
+150 STPSAS
-164 NDELVVGNK
+164 NGTLYTEAIDVSE
-173 YIIVYESG
+173 
-181 NQFLGAVTT
+181 TT
-190 STTGYGAVVSGP
+190 
-202 TISGRQVDIDDYSDI
+202 TI
-217 TEWTLGDLSG
+217 
-227 SSSLNFTL
+227 
-235 NNGSGYLSFNRGS
+235 
-248 IDNLY
+248 
-253 IKSSI
+253 
-258 SSDTNYSKWKAEFDA
+258 KA
-273 DGGCTLNN
+273 
-281 GGSGQRYIQFNSSL
+281 I
-295 PGFTCATSYQNAYLY
+295 
-310 VEGEA
+310 
-315 PVLPTVE
+315 
-322 APSFEPDGGVFTGS
+322 
-336 ASVTITSDTE
+336 
-346 GATIYYTTDGT
+346 
-357 DPVVNRSSIA
+357 
-367 NGGTVELTESCT
+367 
-379 LKAMAVKSGMDNSA
+379 AVKAGNNDSEVA
-393 IVTSQAYTI
+393 EATYRII
-402 TSGGGS
+402 SGGGS

-532 RYIKCYS
+532 RYIKYYS

-579 NETGGKTGTIYVSGE
+579 NEAGGKTGTIYVSGE

-633 ITYTGQALSATG
+633 ITYTGHALSATG
-645 IVYPANNIA
+645 IVYPANNVV

-674 NNTYWDN
+674 NNTYWN
-681 NNGAQMTR
+681 TNNGAQMTR
-689 DENGVYSTTVSVQQS
+689 DENGVYSTTVLVQQS
-704 DGTAGYFTFSKQF
+704 DGTAGYITFTKQL
-717 GSNFADGQFGPVSND
+717 GSSFADGQFGPVSSG

-747 DTLGNKHNIRI
+747 DTLGNKNNIRI

-871 IGSSAVAAGTVITI
+871 ISSSAVAAGTVITI

-895 DGQQVSNPY
+895 DGQQVTNPY

-931 SYTIATVCNA
+931 EYTIAAVCNA
-941 IIEFKDNG
+941 IIVFKD
-949 SDDQDATSW
+949 SDSDSTTATSW
-958 SAMSDYFE
+958 SAIGGTGDNDYFE
-966 AGKDYLDGASG
+966 AGKDYLDGASS
-977 ISRVFKGTTGLKYG
+977 ISRVFKGTTGLKFG

-1003 YNETEWKVS
+1003 DSDTEWKVS
-1012 HITLNAKSYNGNN
+1012 HITLNAKSYSGND

-1037 ETTSAIGNNLGG
+1037 ETTSAIGSNLGG
-1049 YTLDFDGS
+1049 YTLDFNGS
-1057 KVTSITISS
+1057 AITSITISA

-1089 IKPHTGTYYY
+1089 IKPHPGTYYY

-1151 GNGNISPVSAATYT
+1151 GNGNISPVSTATYT

-1180 AASSV
+1180 SASSV

-1350 IIKPFT
+1350 IINEFT
-1356 QTGYYY
+1356 QTGNYY

-1389 STYTNDGAMAEYCY
+1389 STYTNDGTMAEYCY

-1411 LIYFGKADQTGKH
+1411 LIYFGKADQNGKH

-1446 GYHIQIGTSSHEVT
+1446 GYHIQIGTSNHEVT

-1541 TCSYGGHNYT
+1541 SCQYSNHTYT
-1551 IHALGDYDQNF
+1551 IHALGDYNQDF
-1562 FDTKQ
+1562 FDEKQ

-1578 VDYYDSKGFQVCP
+1578 VDYYSSKGFQVCP

-1614 EVEITVQTPEWTPTA
+1614 EVEITVQTPEWTTTA
-1629 PTIYYKTDDMD
+1629 PTIYYKTDVMD

-1663 PAEKTDG
+1663 PAVKTDG
-1670 TNYNDVVLSDVVS
+1670 TNYNDIVLSDVVS

-1706 DDGQVEPIDVK
+1706 DDGQVEAIFAT

-1740 MDGFDP
+1740 IDGFDP

-1751 AQYTVSAG
+1751 AHYTISAG
-1759 EECILD
+1759 EECILN
-1765 EPITRNT
+1765 EPIARNT

-1787 WSNPVTATYTFV
+1787 WSNLVTATYTFV

-1889 TNDNANLTTSEET
+1889 TNDNANLTTSDET
-1902 STYSEASVVI
+1902 SVYSEASVVI
-1912 GSQDAGYPATI
+1912 GSQDDGYPATI

-1933 LRYFANGRTFST
+1933 LRYFANGSTFST
-1945 HGSASINED
+1945 HSSASINED
-1954 VFLYGTEATPLAYI
+1954 VFLYGAEATPLAYI
-1968 EEKMS
+1968 EKEMS

-1989 WAVVNP
+1989 WAIVNP
-1995 STGDRFLWAKDQ
+1995 VTGDRFLWAKDQ
-2007 GNVSIDK
+2007 GNVSIDM
-2014 RPERTDDQ
+2014 RPERTEDQ

-2033 YTYRDGTIEQW
+2033 FTYNTIMGYEDKW

-2112 ASTYPGWTEPFPEN
+2112 AITYPGWKEPFPEY
-2126 LLGADN
+2126 LLGAEN

-2176 QLYFVNPKIQ
+2176 KLYFVNPKIQ

-2239 KANDDYGPA
+2239 KENMGMPEDFGPA
-2248 TGLIEGV
+2248 TELIEGV

-2342 IVTRY
+2342 VVTRY

>member
-25 YNIGSSSPASWSGGS
+25 LSNANIVAAGAGKNGYQSWTITDANGKTWNAYAIKNQHSNATSSYHYLQIRKYASNTAYYIQVPELGTKITQIVMTVSS
-40 TGATSCTTPDGFVI
+40 TGQPMTGGGNSATLYFS
-54 NITSANSNN
+54 NLNSTSAT
-63 SGYIGWNSG
+63 GTG
-72 NTTMTISHESYVLQS
+72 
-87 IVATCSNG
+87 
-95 DPSKVAV
+95 V
-102 ASGNGSITY
+102 ASGSGASSVTIDCSSLNLNTGYITASGAVRIWDVTVTYEAGSITPTCETPTFSPDEGTY
-111 TGTSFTW
+111 TEAQSVAISTTTSGASIYYTI
-118 STGSSDEKSVSLK
+118 D
-131 YVSGKQLRI
+131 
-140 SKLVI
+140 
-145 TYSAG
+145 G
-150 STPSGPKYYHKVTS
+150 STPSAS
-164 NDELVVGNK
+164 NGTLYTEAIDVSE
-173 YIIVYESG
+173 
-181 NQFLGAVTT
+181 TT
-190 STTGYGAVVSGP
+190 
-202 TISGRQVDIDDYSDI
+202 TI
-217 TEWTLGDLSG
+217 
-227 SSSLNFTL
+227 
-235 NNGSGYLSFNRGS
+235 
-248 IDNLY
+248 
-253 IKSSI
+253 
-258 SSDTNYSKWKAEFDA
+258 KA
-273 DGGCTLNN
+273 
-281 GGSGQRYIQFNSSL
+281 I
-295 PGFTCATSYQNAYLY
+295 
-310 VEGEA
+310 
-315 PVLPTVE
+315 
-322 APSFEPDGGVFTGS
+322 
-336 ASVTITSDTE
+336 
-346 GATIYYTTDGT
+346 
-357 DPVVNRSSIA
+357 
-367 NGGTVELTESCT
+367 
-379 LKAMAVKSGMDNSA
+379 AVKAGNNDSEVA
-393 IVTSQAYTI
+393 EATYKII
-402 TSGGGS
+402 SGGGS

-415 VTSTDDL
+415 VTSADDL

-494 DAVQFNIV
+494 NDVQFNIV

-704 DGTAGYFTFSKQF
+704 DGTAGYFTFSKQL

-871 IGSSAVAAGTVITI
+871 ISSSAVAAGTVITI

-895 DGQQVSNPY
+895 NGEQVSNPY

-910 HTTISAY
+910 ATSITAY

-941 IIEFKDNG
+941 IIEFKD
-949 SDDQDATSW
+949 SDSDSTTATSW
-958 SAMSDYFE
+958 DAIGGTGNNDYFL

-977 ISRVFKGTTGLKYG
+977 ISRVFKGTTGLKFG

-1003 YNETEWKVS
+1003 DDDTEWKVS
-1012 HITLNAKSYNGNN
+1012 HITLNAKSYSGND
-1025 VTFTVS
+1025 VSYTVS

-1037 ETTSAIGNNLGG
+1037 ETTSAIGSNLGG

-1057 KVTSITISS
+1057 AITSITISA

-1089 IKPHTGTYYY
+1089 IKPHPGTYYY

-1151 GNGNISPVSAATYT
+1151 GNGNISPVSTATYT

-1180 AASSV
+1180 SASSV

-1350 IIKPFT
+1350 IINEFT
-1356 QTGYYY
+1356 QTGNYY

-1389 STYTNDGAMAEYCY
+1389 STFTNDGTMAEYCY

-1446 GYHIQIGTSSHEVT
+1446 GYHIQIGTSSHEVS

-1507 ADESA
+1507 ADESVN
-1512 SDMKHNGYITDQ
+1512 DNKHNGYITDQ

-1614 EVEITVQTPEWTPTA
+1614 EVEITVQTPEWTTTA

-1751 AQYTVSAG
+1751 AHYTISAG
-1759 EECILD
+1759 EECILN

-1818 YVIVNKEAN
+1818 YVIVNKDAN
-1827 MGMSTVQNF
+1827 MGMSTTQNF
-1836 TNRGSVGVL
+1836 NNRGSVGVL

-2112 ASTYPGWTEPFPEN
+2112 AITYPGWTEPFPEN

-2239 KANDDYGPA
+2239 KANMNLDDDYGPA

-2342 IVTRY
+2342 VVTRY

>member
-1 MKKILTFLLTALL
+1 MGALNTNRYGVGVTGLTFDNGRVDIGGTDVMEMTL
-14 TFGVG
+14 G
-19 WAETVT
+19 
-25 YNIGSSSPASWSGGS
+25 GSSNAWTFNMGGNQYLSNSSSSTSTFFSASSVNSSATDITKWTITPSADACAIQSNYVTTQYIRYNSSGLFG
-40 TGATSCTTPDGFVI
+40 TYGI
-54 NITSANSNN
+54 NS
-63 SGYIGWNSG
+63 
-72 NTTMTISHESYVLQS
+72 QS
-87 IVATCSNG
+87 
-95 DPSKVAV
+95 AV
-102 ASGNGSITY
+102 A
-111 TGTSFTW
+111 
-118 STGSSDEKSVSLK
+118 L
-131 YVSGKQLRI
+131 YVEDD
-140 SKLVI
+140 
-145 TYSAG
+145 G
-150 STPSGPKYYHKVTS
+150 STPADACADPV
-164 NDELVVGNK
+164 
-173 YIIVYESG
+173 
-181 NQFLGAVTT
+181 
-190 STTGYGAVVSGP
+190 
-202 TISGRQVDIDDYSDI
+202 
-217 TEWTLGDLSG
+217 
-227 SSSLNFTL
+227 
-235 NNGSGYLSFNRGS
+235 
-248 IDNLY
+248 
-253 IKSSI
+253 
-258 SSDTNYSKWKAEFDA
+258 FD
-273 DGGCTLNN
+273 
-281 GGSGQRYIQFNSSL
+281 
-295 PGFTCATSYQNAYLY
+295 
-310 VEGEA
+310 
-315 PVLPTVE
+315 
-322 APSFEPDGGVFTGS
+322 PDGGVFTGS
-336 ASVTITSDTE
+336 ASVTITSATE
-346 GATIYYTTDGT
+346 DATIYYTTDGT

-367 NGGTVELTESCT
+367 NGGTVELTESGT
-379 LKAMAVKSGMDNSA
+379 IKAMAVKSGMENSN

-402 TSGGGS
+402 NHAGGS

-422 VAGQKY
+422 IPGQKY

-439 GMGAYDGSKHF
+439 GMGTYDGSKHF

-502 DNATAANSKW
+502 NNTTAANSKW

-526 ENAQYD
+526 KNAQYD

-579 NETGGKTGTIYVSGE
+579 NEAGGKTGTIYVSGE

-633 ITYTGQALSATG
+633 ITYTGHALSATG
-645 IVYPANNIA
+645 IVYPANNVVN
-654 STSVNINYLYTGPI
+654 TSVSINYLYTGPI

-674 NNTYWDN
+674 NNTYWHTD
-681 NNGAQMTR
+681 NGAQMTR
-689 DENGVYSTTVSVQQS
+689 DENGVYSATVSVQQS
-704 DGTAGYFTFSKQF
+704 DGTAGYITFTKQL
-717 GSNFADGQFGPVSND
+717 GSSYADGQFGPVSSG

-747 DTLGNKHNIRI
+747 DTLGNKNNIRI

-780 IDVTISP
+780 INVTISP

-796 TISGTITS
+796 AISGTITS

-852 VSATYTRDLAP
+852 VSATYTRDFAP

-895 DGQQVSNPY
+895 DGQQVTNPY
-904 DVTINS
+904 DVTING

-931 SYTIATVCNA
+931 EYTIAAVCNA
-941 IIEFKDNG
+941 IIEFRDNG
-949 SDDQDATSW
+949 SDASAATSW
-958 SAMSDYFE
+958 NALSDYFE
-966 AGKDYLDGASG
+966 AGKDYLDDASA
-977 ISRVFKGTTGLKYG
+977 INRVYKGTTGLKFG
-991 NSSNGG
+991 SGSGGG

-1003 YNETEWKVS
+1003 DDQTEWKVS
-1012 HITLNAKSYNGNN
+1012 HITLNAKNYDGNN

-1037 ETTSAIGNNLGG
+1037 QTTSAVGSTLGG

-1057 KVTSITISS
+1057 AITSITISAT
-1066 SARAYLKGFTITY
+1066 ARAYLKGFTITY

-1089 IKPHTGTYYY
+1089 ITPATGTYYY
-1099 GQNVVITAAEGTTI
+1099 AQTVVIRAAEGTTI
-1113 HYTTDGSEPTIDSD
+1113 HYTTDGSDPTIDSD

-1151 GNGNISPVSAATYT
+1151 GNGNISPVSTATYT

-1185 TVMLTPTP
+1185 TVMLTSTP
-1193 PEATIY
+1193 PEANIY

-1227 QVTVKAIAVVND
+1227 QVTVKAIAVMHD
-1239 YYFSEVASATYT
+1239 YNISEVASATYT

-1350 IIKPFT
+1350 TIEPFT

-1368 NDNCPTD
+1368 NDNCPTG
-1375 VTAHLVNPVQVVYH
+1375 VTAHFVNPVQVVYH
-1389 STYTNDGAMAEYCY
+1389 STYTNDGTMAEYCY

-1431 IDGSK
+1431 IDGSQ
-1436 IEGVTSKPSF
+1436 IAGVTSKPSF
-1446 GYHIQIGTSSHEVT
+1446 GYHIQIGTSSHQVT
-1460 SWPSSPI
+1460 SWPSSTI

-1507 ADESA
+1507 ADESEN
-1512 SDMKHNGYITDQ
+1512 DDKHNGYITDQ

-1541 TCSYGGHNYT
+1541 NCSYDGNNYT
-1551 IHALGDYDQNF
+1551 IHALGNYDQDF
-1562 FDTKQ
+1562 FDAKQ

-1591 IDFLWAYQPVIT
+1591 IDFLWAYKPVIT

-1614 EVEITVQTPEWTPTA
+1614 EVEITVQTPEWTTTA

-1697 PGSMVIETN
+1697 PGNMVIELDN
-1706 DDGQVEPIDVK
+1706 GGFAEPIEVT
-1717 VTDHNEPGSGAVTI
+1717 VTDHNEPGSGAVTL
-1731 VYVLTQDET
+1731 VYLITQDET

-1746 YDPTG
+1746 YDPEG
-1751 AQYTVSAG
+1751 AHYTVSAG

-1765 EPITRNT
+1765 EQITRNT

-1799 ERTNVE
+1799 GTNGIE
-1805 YNLLKTAPQPGNV
+1805 YNLVKTTPQPGYV
-1818 YVIVNKEAN
+1818 YVIVNKDAN
-1827 MGMSTVQNF
+1827 MGMSTTQNYN
-1836 TNRGSVGVL
+1836 NRGSVGVL
-1845 FKENTNRET
+1845 FKEDTNRET
-1854 VYGNNQLAQFVLE
+1854 VYGNEDLAQFVLE
-1867 DAHAGRYYF
+1867 STNGGRYYF
-1876 KNINGD
+1876 KNING

-1889 TNDNANLTTSEET
+1889 TNEVANL
-1902 STYSEASVVI
+1902 STNAEASVYSEASVAI

-1923 MFNYDGTNRY
+1923 TFNYDGTNRY

-1945 HGSASINED
+1945 HSSASINED
-1954 VFLYGTEATPLAYI
+1954 VFLYGAEATPLAYI
-1968 EEKMS
+1968 ESSVEEGS
-1973 ADLEPQ
+1973 Q
-1979 VTVSDQLIGV
+1979 VIVSDELIAT
-1989 WAVVNP
+1989 WSVVNP
-1995 STGDRFLWAKDQ
+1995 ETGEKFLWAKDQ
-2007 GNVSIDK
+2007 GNLSIDK
-2014 RPERTDDQ
+2014 RPAIDYRYQ
-2022 MDYVHD
+2022 SDYVKN
-2028 ILGYN
+2028 ILGYGAD
-2033 YTYRDGTIEQW
+2033 YEYW
-2044 DESNWVILDFSE
+2044 DESNWVILDFAG
-2056 LPEIDGEDADYLN
+2056 IDANPDDY
-2069 PEAFVGHKIT
+2069 VGFKIK
-2079 AGTVIGKYVDDVNYR
+2079 AGTVAGQYTDDVNYR
-2094 IVLQQK
+2094 IMLGNAPSLSTDLTYQQ
-2100 PGFFNNDPYSPD
+2100 D
-2112 ASTYPGWTEPFPEN
+2112 ASEYPGWEGPFADELVGSSYN
-2126 LLGADN
+2126 L
-2132 YYWGYNTYVPANF
+2132 GYNSYVPANF
-2145 MPGNHNRYD
+2145 MVENHNHYD
-2154 LYGNVVGGFVADESA
+2154 SDGNVVGFVADETA

-2176 QLYFVNPKIQ
+2176 QLYFMNPKIQ
-2186 EVAHIWAVWCGN
+2186 EVAHIWAVWCG
-2198 DPETGQPKNLFSVY
+2198 DDDATGEYKNLFSVY
-2212 KAEHK
+2212 RAEHK
-2217 PTENINA
+2217 PNENINA
-2224 WNLNGTFRVKWDYNR
+2224 WNLNGTFRVKWDYNCKNR
-2239 KANDDYGPA
+2239 ASDPHENVYGRA
-2248 TGLIEGV
+2248 IGLVEGV
-2255 AYEFHAAVI
+2255 AYEFHAAI
-2264 RPTDNR
+2264 FRPTDNR
-2270 PNSLR
+2270 PSSLR
-2275 ADGDPEPQGI
+2275 ADGEPEPQGS
-2285 LNEGLPSPDYVLY
+2285 LNEGTPSPDYVLY
-2298 PLDIKEEGTWTAV
+2298 PLDIKDGGTWTAV

-2326 NLMGVES
+2326 NLIGVES

-2342 IVTRY
+2342 VVTRY

-2353 TAKVLR
+2353 TTKVLR

>member
-25 YNIGSSSPASWSGGS
+25 LSNANIVAAGDGQSGYQSWTIPDGNNNTWNAYAIKNQHSN
-40 TGATSCTTPDGFVI
+40 ATSSYHYLQIKKYASNTAYYIQVPELGTK
-54 NITSANSNN
+54 ITQIVMTVSGTSQPMTGGGNSATLYFSNSNST
-63 SGYIGWNSG
+63 SGTGTG
-72 NTTMTISHESYVLQS
+72 
-87 IVATCSNG
+87 
-95 DPSKVAV
+95 V
-102 ASGNGSITY
+102 ASGSGASSVTIDCSSLNLNTGYITASGAVRIWDVTVTYEAGSITPTCETPTFSPDEGTY
-111 TGTSFTW
+111 TEAQSVAISTTTSGASIYYTI
-118 STGSSDEKSVSLK
+118 D
-131 YVSGKQLRI
+131 
-140 SKLVI
+140 
-145 TYSAG
+145 G
-150 STPSGPKYYHKVTS
+150 STPSAS
-164 NDELVVGNK
+164 NGTLYTDAIDVSE
-173 YIIVYESG
+173 
-181 NQFLGAVTT
+181 TT
-190 STTGYGAVVSGP
+190 
-202 TISGRQVDIDDYSDI
+202 TI
-217 TEWTLGDLSG
+217 
-227 SSSLNFTL
+227 
-235 NNGSGYLSFNRGS
+235 
-248 IDNLY
+248 
-253 IKSSI
+253 
-258 SSDTNYSKWKAEFDA
+258 KA
-273 DGGCTLNN
+273 
-281 GGSGQRYIQFNSSL
+281 I
-295 PGFTCATSYQNAYLY
+295 
-310 VEGEA
+310 
-315 PVLPTVE
+315 
-322 APSFEPDGGVFTGS
+322 
-336 ASVTITSDTE
+336 
-346 GATIYYTTDGT
+346 
-357 DPVVNRSSIA
+357 
-367 NGGTVELTESCT
+367 
-379 LKAMAVKSGMDNSA
+379 AVKAGNNDSEVA
-393 IVTSQAYTI
+393 EATYTI
-402 TSGGGS
+402 FSGGGS

-428 IIMLE
+428 IIVYENGSESAAMGAYNGGLKDVFSAVTGLNVSNHQINIA
-433 NANSSV
+433 NANNVLELYLDGTTDAWTLNTGDGFIQGNDGVNFSIVSSV
-439 GMGAYDGSKHF
+439 GGNTARWVISADGI
-450 NGVQN
+450 VQN
-455 LTISNDKVNIANT
+455 KYFST
-468 EVLELTLGGTTGA
+468 
-481 WTLYTGSGYIQGA
+481 
-494 DAVQFNIV
+494 
-502 DNATAANSKW
+502 
-512 IITNSVDNTNGFVV
+512 
-526 ENAQYD
+526 
-532 RYIKCYS
+532 RYIKYYA
-539 NSTFRHY
+539 NSPSFRHY
-546 GSGNGSWAYLYVQ
+546 TTTNGSWAYLYVQ

-579 NETGGKTGTIYVSGE
+579 NEAGGKTGTIYVSGE

-633 ITYTGQALSATG
+633 ITYTGHALSATG
-645 IVYPANNIA
+645 IVYPANNVV

-674 NNTYWDN
+674 NNLYWN
-681 NNGAQMTR
+681 TNNGAQMTR

-704 DGTAGYFTFSKQF
+704 DGTAGYITFTKQL
-717 GSNFADGQFGPVSND
+717 GSSFADGQFGPVSSG

-737 DDLNDIYQPI
+737 DGLNDIYQPI
-747 DTLGNKHNIRI
+747 DTLGNKNNIRI

-796 TISGTITS
+796 TVSGTITS

-871 IGSSAVAAGTVITI
+871 ISSSAVAAGTVITI

-895 DGQQVSNPY
+895 DGQQVTNPY

-917 CVNDEGTQSTTVTN
+917 CVNDEGTQSTTATN
-931 SYTIATVCNA
+931 TYSIAAVCNA
-941 IIEFKDNG
+941 EVVFKDNG
-949 SDDQDATSW
+949 SDASANTSW
-958 SAMSDYFE
+958 NALSDYFE
-966 AGKDYLDGASG
+966 AGKDYLDDASA
-977 ISRVFKGTTGLKYG
+977 INRVYKGTTGLKFG
-991 NSSNGG
+991 SGSGGG

-1003 YNETEWKVS
+1003 DDDYTEWKVS
-1012 HITLNAKSYNGNN
+1012 HITLNAKNYDGND

-1037 ETTSAIGNNLGG
+1037 ETTSAIGSNLGG

-1057 KVTSITISS
+1057 AITSITISA

-1089 IKPHTGTYYY
+1089 IKPHPGTYYY

-1151 GNGNISPVSAATYT
+1151 GNGNISPVSTATYT

-1180 AASSV
+1180 SSSSV

-1193 PEATIY
+1193 PEANIY

-1350 IIKPFT
+1350 TINEFT
-1356 QTGYYY
+1356 QTGNYY

-1389 STYTNDGAMAEYCY
+1389 STYTNDGTMAEYCY

-1411 LIYFGKADQTGKH
+1411 LIYFGKADQNGKH

-1431 IDGSK
+1431 IDGSQ
-1436 IEGVTSKPSF
+1436 IAGVTSKPSF

-1507 ADESA
+1507 ADESVN
-1512 SDMKHNGYITDQ
+1512 DNKHNGYITDQ

-1541 TCSYGGHNYT
+1541 TCQNGNHTYS
-1551 IHALGDYDQNF
+1551 IHALGDYDQDF

-1591 IDFLWAYQPVIT
+1591 IDFLWVYQPVIT

-1614 EVEITVQTPEWTPTA
+1614 EVEITVQTPEWTTTA

-1706 DDGQVEPIDVK
+1706 DDGQVEAIFAT

-1740 MDGFDP
+1740 IDGFDP

-1751 AQYTVSAG
+1751 AHYTISAG
-1759 EECILD
+1759 EECILN
-1765 EPITRNT
+1765 EPIARNT

-1933 LRYFANGRTFST
+1933 LRYFANGSTFST
-1945 HGSASINED
+1945 HSSASINED
-1954 VFLYGTEATPLAYI
+1954 VFLYGAEATPLAYI
-1968 EEKMS
+1968 EKEMS

-1989 WAVVNP
+1989 WAIVNP
-1995 STGDRFLWAKDQ
+1995 VTGDRFLWAKDQ
-2007 GNVSIDK
+2007 GNVSIDM
-2014 RPERTDDQ
+2014 RPERTEDQ

-2033 YTYRDGTIEQW
+2033 FTYNTIMGYEDKW

-2112 ASTYPGWTEPFPEN
+2112 AIMYPGWTEPFSEYM
-2126 LLGADN
+2126 LGAEN

-2239 KANDDYGPA
+2239 KENMGLPEDFGPA
-2248 TGLIEGV
+2248 TELIEGV
-2255 AYEFHAAVI
+2255 AYEFHAAVL

-2353 TAKVLR
+2353 TTKVLR